1 MYRLRRKFR
10 ADIKEPLPLDECF
23 ATETKYWF
31 WISAV
36 LIAGAVIYAITTS
49 YSQRTVYSSVA
60 TSFPQGGQL
69 QTIASTKCPYCS
81 VGVLDAQGRCNVIR
95 CPVYSS
101 NWGNNLP
108 VGKVVVTRCPR
119 CAKGILDARGRC
131 NQKGCPLYSPDW
143 GKTIT
148 NSNKIPVKQILI
160 KELALIVAAS
170 EGKGTVIAQ
179 SVYINGNAEKAGL
192 KTGDRIIRFNGR
204 KVKSV
209 KQFQSVVAL
218 ASPETNV
225 KIEVNRNGEKV
236 KSIIMVGEG
245 EMEGAI
251 PPTTR
256 IP

>member
-1 MYRLRRKFR
+1 MYRLRKKFR
-10 ADIKEPLPLDECF
+10 AGKKQPLPPDDCF

-31 WISAV
+31 WVSAV
-36 LIAGAVIYAITTS
+36 LVTGAVIYAITTS
-49 YSQRTVYSSVA
+49 YSQRTVYSSIA
-60 TSFPQGGQL
+60 TSFPRGGQL

-81 VGVLDAQGRCNVIR
+81 VGILDARGRCNAIR
-95 CPVYSS
+95 CPIYSP
-101 NWGNNLP
+101 NWGNNLQ
-108 VGKVVVTRCPR
+108 VGNVAVTKCPR
-119 CAKGILDARGRC
+119 CAKGILDAQGRC

-148 NSNKIPVKQILI
+148 NPKRIPVKQILI

-170 EGKGTVIAQ
+170 EGKGTVVVQ

-192 KTGDRIIRFNGR
+192 KADDRITRFNGR

-225 KIEVNRNGEKV
+225 KVEIIRNGKKV

-251 PPTTR
+251 PPPTR